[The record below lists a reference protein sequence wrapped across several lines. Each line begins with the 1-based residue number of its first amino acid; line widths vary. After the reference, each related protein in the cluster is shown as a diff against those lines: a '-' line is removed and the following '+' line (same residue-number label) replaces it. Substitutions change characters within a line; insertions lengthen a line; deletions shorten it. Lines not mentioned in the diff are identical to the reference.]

1 MQVKGVVVEIHDT
14 RASKPGVEKPW
25 QAKTFVINVPGQY
38 PYDNCVTLFGD
49 KVEWAKN
56 LVVGN
61 QVEVEVNVKSKKNA
75 AGYWNTS
82 LDCYKMQILENE
94 FSTQDSAKVDAKPA
108 PASDPTDLPF

>member
-14 RASKPGVEKPW
+14 RTGGPAEKPW

-61 QVEVEVNVKSKKNA
+61 QVEIEVNVKSKKNA

-94 FSTQDSAKVDAKPA
+94 FSTQGNAGTQATEPSPIADG
-108 PASDPTDLPF
+108 DLPF